1 MDSGTM
7 SSTVQRE
14 TTPETRGETAA
25 DLDDEECLSPESRKL
40 LEKCT
45 ASIAPVSTKEV
56 SAPTLIS
63 RPVSSGVD
71 MADFQFVRPAFQVP
85 KLPGRPQPRAPETKK
100 TQESRHAKPQTV
112 ADTTETISHPTT
124 RE

>member
-14 TTPETRGETAA
+14 TTPEARSETVA
-25 DLDDEECLSPESRKL
+25 DPDDEECLSPESRKL

-45 ASIAPVSTKEV
+45 ASIAPVSTKE
-56 SAPTLIS
+56 APAPALIS
-63 RPVSSGVD
+63 RPVSSGLD
-71 MADFQFVRPAFQVP
+71 MADFQFVRPAFQMP

-100 TQESRHAKPQTV
+100 TQESRKAKPQTMV
-112 ADTTETISHPTT
+112 DTTETISHPATK
-124 RE
+124 E